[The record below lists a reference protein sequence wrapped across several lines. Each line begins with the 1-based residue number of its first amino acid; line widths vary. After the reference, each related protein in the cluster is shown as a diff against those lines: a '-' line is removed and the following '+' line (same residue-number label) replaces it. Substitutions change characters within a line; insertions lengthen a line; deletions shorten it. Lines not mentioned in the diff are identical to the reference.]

1 MKLRNKI
8 LPFIAACGLVVAGM
22 VAAQSEKETPPAQP
36 VAQPAQ
42 APYKAYIGGAGI
54 VEASTDNIKIG
65 TSIAGIVKTVC
76 VKVGDKVKA
85 GDALFLIDDREL
97 RAELLVKR
105 TDLLKARAS
114 VEESKASLEDYRSQ
128 YALVRNVT
136 DRRAVSVDEV
146 QQRRNAQ
153 LLAEAKVES
162 AKADVASAEA
172 AFRQTECD
180 IERLTVRAPIDCEVL
195 QVNVR
200 SGEYAQTG
208 ALDTPLMMLGNL
220 DALHVRVDVD
230 ENDAWRFRTGSR
242 AIAFMRGNSDLS
254 TDLAFVRVEPYV
266 TAKTSLTGSSTERVD
281 TRVLQVIYRFDRNA
295 LPAYVGQQMDI
306 FIETPETGDAAASV
320 SPGGREATKG
330 GRS

>member
-1 MKLRNKI
+1 MKIRNKI

-65 TSIAGIVKTVC
+65 TSIAGIVKTVY

-114 VEESKASLEDYRSQ
+114 IEESKASLEDYRSQ

-172 AFRQTECD
+172 AFRQTECN

-195 QVNVR
+195 QVNMR

-306 FIETPETGDAAASV
+306 FIETPETRDATASV
-320 SPGGREATKG
+320 SSGGRDAAKG
-330 GRS
+330 DRS

>member
-1 MKLRNKI
+1 MKIRNKI

-65 TSIAGIVKTVC
+65 TSIAGIVKTVY

-153 LLAEAKVES
+153 LLAEAKMES

-172 AFRQTECD
+172 AFRQTECN

-200 SGEYAQTG
+200 SGEYAPTG

-220 DALHVRVDVD
+220 DSLHVRVDID

-242 AIAFMRGNSDLS
+242 AVAFMRGNSDLS

-306 FIETPETGDAAASV
+306 FVETPETRDAAASV
-320 SPGGREATKG
+320 SSGGRGATKG
-330 GRS
+330 DRS

>member
-1 MKLRNKI
+1 MKIRNKI

-65 TSIAGIVKTVC
+65 TSIAGIVKTVH

-172 AFRQTECD
+172 AFRQTECN

-200 SGEYAQTG
+200 SGEYAPTG

-220 DALHVRVDVD
+220 DALHVRVDID

-242 AIAFMRGNSDLS
+242 AVAFMRGNSDLS

-306 FIETPETGDAAASV
+306 FVETPETRDATAAV
-320 SPGGREATKG
+320 SSGGRGATKG

>member
-22 VAAQSEKETPPAQP
+22 VAAQSEKVTPPAQP

-65 TSIAGIVKTVC
+65 TSIAGIVKTVY

-180 IERLTVRAPIDCEVL
+180 IERLTVRAPIDCEIL

-306 FIETPETGDAAASV
+306 FIETPETKDAAASV
-320 SPGGREATKG
+320 SSDGGDAAKG
-330 GRS
+330 DRS